1 MEETYSKLN
10 STHKIVVT
18 MLQQLVTEYAGLVL
32 ATQPCTLASI
42 TRYRVYPLVLATQP
56 CTLASTT
63 RYRVYPL
70 VLARQPSST
79 TGYRLQSVPTGT
91 GYTALYTCFNNW
103 LQNVPAGTGYTAFF
117 NNCLQSVPTGTGYTA
132 LYTCFNQWLQ
142 SVPAGTGYTA
152 FFNNCLQS
160 VPTGTGYTALCIC
173 FNLPVTKYTNR
184 VLATQ
189 SLLYSASPQLVTYK

>member
-18 MLQQLVTEYAGLVL
+18 MLQQLVTECAVLVL

-42 TRYRVYPLVLATQP
+42 
-56 CTLASTT
+56 T

-132 LYTCFNQWLQ
+132 LCNQWLQ

>member
-1 MEETYSKLN
+1 MYP
-10 STHKIVVT
+10 
-18 MLQQLVTEYAGLVL
+18 LVL
-32 ATQPCTLASI
+32 ATQPCTLASA

-56 CTLASTT
+56 CTLASAT

-91 GYTALYTCFNNW
+91 GYTALYTC
-103 LQNVPAGTGYTAFF
+103 L
-117 NNCLQSVPTGTGYTA
+117 NNC
-132 LYTCFNQWLQ
+132 WLH

-152 FFNNCLQS
+152 FFNNCLQNVPTGTRYTALYTFFSNWLQS
-160 VPTGTGYTALCIC
+160 VPAGTGYTALCTC

-189 SLLYSASPQLVTYK
+189 SLLYSASPQLVTYKKKKKLAKYRPVDVKMHW